1 MNKPLLAFEDVRFRY
16 MPENGNVLDG
26 FSLSIEPG
34 TVTAILGPNGVGK
47 TTLLHLALGWRK
59 PQSGKVLLEGRPLSD
74 FSHSEIGRRVGLVP
88 QGEHIPYEYSL
99 LEYVLLGR
107 APYLR
112 PLDMPGEADCVVAAD
127 ALETVGLS
135 AKQTRSVT
143 NLSGGEQQLV
153 LVARAL
159 AQQPRM
165 LLLDE
170 PTAHL
175 DLANKIRLL
184 DLLAGLVSKGVTI
197 VFSTHDPEVAASI
210 ATHLVLMRAG
220 KVLSAGPIVE
230 EFTTQKL
237 SEAYGIPVEV
247 RELEGRRIVLWKNGQ
262 SGGFSNA

>member
-1 MNKPLLAFEDVRFRY
+1 MTPALLAFEDVRFRY
-16 MPENGNVLDG
+16 TPENGNVLDG
-26 FSLSIEPG
+26 LSLDIQPG

-59 PQSGKVLLEGRPLSD
+59 PQSGRVLLEGQPLSA
-74 FSHSEIGRRVGLVP
+74 FSHREIGRRIGLVP

-112 PLDMPGEADCVVAAD
+112 ALEMPGEADCVVAAS
-127 ALETVGLS
+127 ALDTVGLGEKH
-135 AKQTRSVT
+135 ARSVT

-170 PTAHL
+170 PAAHL
-175 DLANKIRLL
+175 DLSNKIRLL
-184 DLLAGLVSKGVTI
+184 NLLQELASQGVTI
-197 VFSTHDPEVAASI
+197 VFSTHDPEAAAAI
-210 ATHLVLMRAG
+210 ATHLVLMRG
-220 KVLSAGPIVE
+220 GRVLNMGPIAE
-230 EFTTQKL
+230 EFTTGKL
-237 SEAYGIPVEV
+237 SEAYGISVEV
-247 RELEGRRIVLWKNGQ
+247 RELEGGRIVLWKKGQ
-262 SGGFSNA
+262 SGGLSHD